1 MCTPGLQPALGRL
14 ATLTCTHRTH
24 VSLVGGSHDQHGW
37 HSASHAAYPPD
48 LNLAIAQAVA
58 SRISLAPAT
67 TYTTG
72 RPELASSDPSSHI
85 DAASRFLDHTDPNAS
100 APTLSNDRHT
110 DN

>member
-1 MCTPGLQPALGRL
+1 MCTPGLHPALGRL
-14 ATLTCTHRTH
+14 ATLACTHRTH

-67 TYTTG
+67 TDTTG
-72 RPELASSDPSSHI
+72 RPELASSDPSSH
-85 DAASRFLDHTDPNAS
+85 ATSRVIAPTDPNAS
-100 APTLSNDRHT
+100 VPTLSDDRPT
-110 DN
+110 N